1 MNVAI
6 SRAKKR
12 LILVTSNKEQPLGS
26 NIGDLIGYI
35 RYNNCDIQ
43 HSKISSVFDYL
54 YRQYNDKRL
63 EYLKGHKRISEY
75 DSENLMFALIQ
86 EVLSARDYNLLGVL
100 CHHPLQLLFI
110 DKSKMTV
117 EEQRFVNTGLSHID
131 FLIFNKV
138 TKMPILAIEVDG
150 FYYHKAGTRQ
160 AERDAL
166 KDHILEVYGLPLL
179 RFKTNGSGEREMLS
193 QKLDELY
200 RMGKDGI
207 PQC

>member
-1 MNVAI
+1 
-6 SRAKKR
+6 
-12 LILVTSNKEQPLGS
+12 
-26 NIGDLIGYI
+26 
-35 RYNNCDIQ
+35 
-43 HSKISSVFDYL
+43 
-54 YRQYNDKRL
+54 
-63 EYLKGHKRISEY
+63 
-75 DSENLMFALIQ
+75 
-86 EVLSARDYNLLGVL
+86 
-100 CHHPLQLLFI
+100 
-110 DKSKMTV
+110 MTV

-150 FYYHKAGTRQ
+150 FYYHRDGTRQ

-193 QKLDELY
+193 KKLDELY